1 MEPPSIRSSRP
12 LTKKNSSSMIT
23 VINKPVATYSSTWA
37 AEPIALRSLKFT
49 KLNAGKICTAGSPN
63 PKRWADIL

>member
-12 LTKKNSSSMIT
+12 LTKKNLFSIIT
-23 VINKPVATYSSTWA
+23 VINKPAATYSFTWA
-37 AEPIALRSLKFT
+37 AGPITLRSLKFT
-49 KLNAGKICTAGSPN
+49 KLNAGKISTAGSLN